1 MHQDLKQ
8 GEIAKRTLAQNNAL
22 HLYLR
27 RVSQVLNDAG
37 YSVEQVLTYFSM
49 ELSWSPELCKEILWR
64 TAQKRMLGKVS
75 TTQLFK
81 QGEIDDIVDV
91 VTRFLGERLK
101 IENPPPFP
109 SLEIDSLTKAL
120 K

>member
-1 MHQDLKQ
+1 MQQDLKQ

-27 RVSQVLNDAG
+27 RVSQILNDAG
-37 YSVEQVLTYFSM
+37 YSVEQVLTNFNM

-75 TTQLFK
+75 TTQLLK

-109 SLEIDSLTKAL
+109 SLEELSIKH
-120 K
+120 